1 MRSTENLNAYS
12 WLWSIER
19 VWLFSTTMSNHGLH
33 NQCFKTWRKWTR
45 EVLPH
50 PPYSPGL
57 LPTNYHFFKHLN
69 NFLQGKCFHNQQEA
83 ENAFQEFFESQS
95 ADLHA
100 TGINELFSQC
110 KIMLLVTVP
119 ILINKDVFKPNY
131 LYNHLE
137 FMIQNLN
144 YVCTNLIFVSLALFT
159 SWR

>member
-33 NQCFKTWRKWTR
+33 NQCFKMWRKWTR

-69 NFLQGKCFHNQQEA
+69 NFLQGKCFHNQQEG
-83 ENAFQEFFESQS
+83 ENAFQEFVQS
-95 ADLHA
+95 WSTDLYA
-100 TGINELFSQC
+100 TGINKLF
-110 KIMLLVTVP
+110 LVGKSVLIVMVT
-119 ILINKDVFKPNY
+119 ILINKDVLEPSYNFLKFKVWNELLLYHPNNSKDIKFY
-131 LYNHLE
+131 
-137 FMIQNLN
+137 
-144 YVCTNLIFVSLALFT
+144 
-159 SWR
+159 